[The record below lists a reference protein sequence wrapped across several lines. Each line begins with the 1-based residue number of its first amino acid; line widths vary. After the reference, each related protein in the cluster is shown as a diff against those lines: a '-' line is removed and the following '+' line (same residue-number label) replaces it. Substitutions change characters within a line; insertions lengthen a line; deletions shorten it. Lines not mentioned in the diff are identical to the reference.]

1 MQIAIVG
8 DGFSGTL
15 FALKMA
21 AAQPAAQVLL
31 IGRERRIGRGLA
43 YGAADPM
50 HMLNV
55 PVSRMDVG
63 LKPSFLDWL
72 HAEHGPDWTLESFA
86 PRALFGDY
94 MEMLAAKAVADGHI
108 RRTRGEAV
116 GMEAAPRPGVILAD
130 GRTISADL
138 AILALGNLPPDRP
151 GGLSEAI
158 TDSALF
164 VADPWA
170 PGALDD
176 LPPEAPVLLVGAG
189 LTMIDIA
196 LRLAARGHR
205 GPMTA
210 VSRRG
215 LLPKGH
221 QSGGAWPAFLHE
233 HVGQAPLAVS
243 RAIRRQVKLAQAAS
257 VPWQRVFDAARPA
270 VPAIWSAWPLTERR
284 RFLGRLRP
292 WWDVHRHRTAP
303 EVTAGL
309 QGLIEN
315 GRLEVVGGRFGK
327 ATVSA
332 NQAKIEVGV
341 GVGGETRTIAATRII
356 NCTGPGGRF
365 DRTALPLIADLRAKG
380 MAKAD
385 PLGLGLDTQD
395 GAVIGASGE
404 VSERLYALGPLAK
417 AAWWE
422 ITAVPEITLQIN
434 DLVQRLANGSTP
446 IRPLSASA
454 FMDMGAGI

>member
-1 MQIAIVG
+1 MRIAIVG

-72 HAEHGPDWTLESFA
+72 AAEHGQDWTLESFA

-94 MEMLAAKAVADGHI
+94 MEMLATKATADGRI
-108 RRTRGEAV
+108 ERTRGEVV
-116 GMEAAPRPGVILAD
+116 GMETGPRPGVTLAD
-130 GRTISADL
+130 GRTISTDL
-138 AILALGNLPPDRP
+138 VVLALGNLPPDRP
-151 GGLSEAI
+151 GGLPDAI

-176 LPPEAPVLLVGAG
+176 LPSEAPVLLVGAG

-196 LRLAARGHR
+196 LRLAARGHL

-221 QSGGAWPAFLHE
+221 EAGGAWPAFLHE
-233 HVGQAPLAVS
+233 HVGQAPLAVA
-243 RAIRRQVKLAQAAS
+243 RAIRRQVKAAQTAG

-270 VPAIWSAWPLTERR
+270 VPAIWSAWSLAERR
-284 RFLGRLRP
+284 RFLGKLRP

-309 QGLIEN
+309 QALIEN
-315 GRLEVVGGRFGK
+315 GRLEVLGGRFGK
-327 ATVSA
+327 VTVA
-332 NQAKIEVGV
+332 RDQAEIEIR
-341 GVGGETRTIAATRII
+341 VGGGTRTFTSARII

-380 MAKAD
+380 LAKAD

-434 DLVQRLANGSTP
+434 DLVQRLAHGSTP
-446 IRPLSASA
+446 TRPLSASA

>member
-21 AAQPAAQVLL
+21 AAQPAAQVTV

-43 YGAADPM
+43 YGAADPI

-72 HAEHGPDWTLESFA
+72 RSEHGSDWTLESFA
-86 PRALFGDY
+86 PRALFGAY
-94 MEMLAAKAVADGHI
+94 MEMLATAAVAEGSI
-108 RRTRGEAV
+108 RRARGEVVEVENGARPAV
-116 GMEAAPRPGVILAD
+116 VLTD
-130 GRTISADL
+130 GRAIAADV
-138 AILALGNLPPDRP
+138 IVLALGNLPPDRP
-151 GGLSEAI
+151 GGLSATVI
-158 TDSALF
+158 DSDLF

-176 LPPEAPVLLVGAG
+176 LPPDAPVLLVGAG

-196 LRLAARGHR
+196 LRLAARGHQ
-205 GPMTA
+205 GQMTA
-210 VSRRG
+210 ISRRG

-221 QSGGAWPAFLHE
+221 QTGGAWPAFLHE
-233 HVGQAPLAVS
+233 HVGKPPLAVA
-243 RAIRRQVKLAQAAS
+243 REVRRQVNLALAS
-257 VPWQRVFDAARPA
+257 GVPWQRVFDAARPA
-270 VPAIWSAWPLTERR
+270 VPAVWSSWSLAERR
-284 RFLGRLRP
+284 RFLARLRP

-309 QGLIEN
+309 QNLLEG
-315 GRLEVVGGRFGK
+315 GRLRVIGGRFGEAK
-327 ATVSA
+327 MIAG
-332 NQAKIEVGV
+332 QAQIEVRA
-341 GVGGETRTIAATRII
+341 GGATQRIEATRII

-380 MAKAD
+380 LAKAD

-395 GAVIGASGE
+395 GAVISASGE

-422 ITAVPEITLQIN
+422 ITAVPEITIQVD
-434 DLVQRLANGSTP
+434 DLARRLANSSTP
-446 IRPLSASA
+446 DRPLSATT